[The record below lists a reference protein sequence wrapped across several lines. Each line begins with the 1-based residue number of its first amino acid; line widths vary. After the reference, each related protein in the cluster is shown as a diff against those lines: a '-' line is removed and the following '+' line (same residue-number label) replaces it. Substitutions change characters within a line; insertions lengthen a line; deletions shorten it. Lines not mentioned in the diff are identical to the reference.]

1 LSKNLEGDFVAE
13 NVARRIAGD
22 IAFNEEPGK
31 SLKKWREYFEVSQVE
46 IARLMGVSPSVIT
59 DYEKGRRAP
68 GSKFIRKFVVALL
81 AHDKS
86 RGWSK
91 LKELARLMGIP
102 AGAIIDMA
110 DFDEP
115 MSVVELAEIVEG
127 RILSHQTQVTRQVY
141 GYTVVDSIRAIM
153 SLSGIQFY
161 ALMGGTPQRC
171 IVFTGVRYGRSPM
184 VAVRVSP
191 VKPGAI
197 VIHGPRGQVD
207 PLAVEI
213 SRLEGVPLILSLAE
227 SVDRLVSRLRSRA
240 SRVNLFSP
248 EV

>member
-1 LSKNLEGDFVAE
+1 MSKSIQGDFVVE
-13 NVARRIAGD
+13 SVARRIAGD
-22 IAFNEEPGK
+22 IAFSEEPGK
-31 SLKKWREYFEVSQVE
+31 RLKWWREEFGVSQVE
-46 IARLMGVSPSVIT
+46 VARLMGVSPSVVT

-68 GSKFIRKFVVALL
+68 GSKFIRKFVIALL
-81 AHDKS
+81 EYDKS
-86 RGWSK
+86 RGWEK

-115 MSVVELAEIVEG
+115 VSIVELVDLVEG
-127 RILSHQTQVTRQVY
+127 KLLTPLDQSKIQVY

-197 VIHGPRGQVD
+197 VIHGPRDDVD

-213 SRLEGVPLILSLAE
+213 SKLEGIPLILSLAE
-227 SVDRLVSRLRSRA
+227 SVERLVSRLRARA
-240 SRVNLFSP
+240 ARVNLFSP